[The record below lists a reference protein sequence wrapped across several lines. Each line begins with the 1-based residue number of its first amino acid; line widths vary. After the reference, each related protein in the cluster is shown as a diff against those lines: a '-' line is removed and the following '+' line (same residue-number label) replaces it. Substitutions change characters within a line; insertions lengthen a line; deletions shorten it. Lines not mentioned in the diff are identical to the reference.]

1 MTLNELKNI
10 VKKEN
15 GNYSFELYSSAF
27 ETIMV
32 QDIYVPI
39 LNYNTGEKETDESKL
54 ITPNILSSIN
64 SFLDLKKENF
74 IEELQDEIFRLFNIS
89 IEATSYGQ
97 VPDELIEEHGNTEAN
112 RIFFEGNNK
121 ETVYNN
127 CRFNIVSYDNEN
139 PEKCF
144 TIFTEI
150 DWDLEHG
157 LIIHFADGKFVEIE

>member
-1 MTLNELKNI
+1 
-10 VKKEN
+10 
-15 GNYSFELYSSAF
+15 
-27 ETIMV
+27 MV

-127 CRFNIVSYDNEN
+127 CKFNIVSYNNEN

-157 LIIHFADGKFVEIE
+157 LIIHFADGKFIEIE